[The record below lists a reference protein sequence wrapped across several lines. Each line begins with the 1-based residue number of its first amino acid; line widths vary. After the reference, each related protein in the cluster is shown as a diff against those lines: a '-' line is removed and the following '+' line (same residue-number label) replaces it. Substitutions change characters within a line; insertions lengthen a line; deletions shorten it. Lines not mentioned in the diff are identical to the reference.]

1 MTSNVD
7 HEEIGRFD
15 RIAATWWDPDGEMAP
30 LHVINPVRA
39 RYIEQAAGTLKGK
52 AAVDVGCGGGLLSE
66 ALAARGATVTGIDL
80 AEDVLDAARAHLKK
94 SKLEVDY
101 RAVPAETLAEEKP
114 GAFDLV
120 TCLEMLEHVPDP
132 ASVVAACAR
141 LARPGAPVVFS
152 TINRNPKAFAL
163 AIVAAEYVLGLLP
176 RGTHDYAKLI
186 RPSELDRWARAA
198 GLDVVEIRGL
208 TYNPLLKTAQLS
220 DDCDVNYLML
230 CNKGVRSHFGAARSA
245 GGVG

>member
-1 MTSNVD
+1 VAREDPAVSGNVD
-7 HEEIGRFD
+7 AAEIARFD
-15 RIAATWWDPDGEMAP
+15 AIAARWWDPNGEMAP
-30 LHVINPVRA
+30 LHVINPVRT
-39 RYIEQAAGTLKGK
+39 RYIEQAAGGLEGK
-52 AAVDVGCGGGLLSE
+52 AAVDVGCGGGILSE
-66 ALAARGATVTGIDL
+66 ALAARGAHVTGIDL
-80 AEDVLDAARAHLKK
+80 AEDLLAAARAHLKV

-101 RAVPAETLAEEKP
+101 RALPAEQLAAAQP

-132 ASVVAACAR
+132 GAVVAACAR

-152 TINRNPKAFAL
+152 TINRNPKAYAL

-176 RGTHDYAKLI
+176 RGTHDYARFI

-198 GLDVVEIRGL
+198 GLDVFEVRGL
-208 TYNPLLKTAQLS
+208 TYNPLLKSARLS

-230 CNKGVRSHFGAARSA
+230 CRKP
-245 GGVG
+245 